1 MFFEAFSRQRSYNES
16 SMTAATPADTRS
28 YFDRFKSKGRDIH
41 HAVLGSTDLVVSRI
55 GFGGYRIHEFDPDH
69 REALREALLGGCNLI
84 DTSSNYTDGSSE
96 RLIGEITSEL
106 FSQGLLKREE
116 IVFVTKVGYVQ
127 GQNLRDAKART
138 KAFPDMV
145 EYQSDCWHNISP
157 EYIEDQITKSL
168 ERLRVNTIDVLLLHN
183 PEYFLKTEPNRDL
196 YYQRIEKAFRHLESE
211 CEKGRIRSYGVSSNT
226 FPEPES
232 RSDFTSLAKVFEIAQ
247 SISKPSR
254 FAVVQLPFNLFEAG
268 AALNKNNKLKSV
280 FEFASQNNLGVLTN
294 RPFNAFAKGRLVRL
308 TSFPTHDEVAVK
320 GEMHIVLGR
329 AIEMEKRYPGFPKSP
344 QGLQWA
350 HALRDRL
357 AEIDDLL
364 IWKDVLFQQILPSI
378 RQAISRLSRE
388 QESWGA
394 EYQGVM
400 QDLLRL
406 VTWDLENLA
415 QKKSQLMAE
424 QINQLAPD
432 LATSPTLSQ
441 KMIRL
446 YLSLPSLT
454 SVLVGMR
461 TPNYVR
467 DTLEQ
472 QPSLTTEQALETLM
486 RLQRH
491 RS

>member
-1 MFFEAFSRQRSYNES
+1 
-16 SMTAATPADTRS
+16 MTAATPSDTRS
-28 YFDRFKSKGRDIH
+28 YFDRFKSKDREVR
-41 HAVLGSTDLVVSRI
+41 HALLGSTELTVSRV

-69 REALREALLGGCNLI
+69 REALREALLSGCNII
-84 DTSSNYTDGSSE
+84 DTSANYTDGSSE
-96 RLIGEITSEL
+96 RLIGEVTSEL
-106 FSQGLLKREE
+106 FSDGRLKRQE

-127 GQNLRDAKART
+127 GQNLRDAKARQ
-138 KAFPDMV
+138 KPFPDMV
-145 EYQSDCWHNISP
+145 EYQTDCWHNISP

-168 ERLRVNTIDVLLLHN
+168 ERLRVETLDILLLHN
-183 PEYFLKTEPNRDL
+183 PEYFLKTEANREL

-211 CEKGRIRSYGVSSNT
+211 CEKGRIRYYGISSNT

-232 RSDFTSLAKVFEIAQ
+232 RSDFTSLARVYEIAE

-254 FAVVQLPFNLFEAG
+254 FAVIQLPFNLFEAG
-268 AALNKNNKLKSV
+268 AALNRNNNLKSV
-280 FEFASQNNLGVLTN
+280 FDFAIEHKLGVLTN

-308 TSFPTHDEVAVK
+308 TSFPTHDEVEVK
-320 GEMHIVLGR
+320 GDMHIALGR
-329 AIEMEKRYPGFPKSP
+329 AIEMEKRLPGFPKTP

-378 RQAISRLSRE
+378 RQAISRLPSE
-388 QESWGA
+388 QEAWGH
-394 EYQGVM
+394 EYQSAM

-415 QKKSQLMAE
+415 EKKSLLMAE

-432 LATSPTLSQ
+432 LSTSKTLSQ

-446 YLSLPSLT
+446 YTSLPALT
-454 SVLVGMR
+454 TALVGMR

-467 DTLEQ
+467 DALEPQ
-472 QPSLTTEQALETLM
+472 APLKPEQAIETLM